1 MAKQH
6 GHMLNFYNAID
17 ISTEST
23 DDDTESAKNSSDG
36 SDTDNVNTTIDLHK

>member
-6 GHMLNFYNAID
+6 GHMLNFYNAIV
-17 ISTEST
+17 STEST